1 MEANIIYNIDCLTGL
16 RNLPDD
22 SIDCCVTS
30 PPYFNLRDYGVSG
43 QIGLED
49 TPEQYIQK
57 LVGVFHEVRRVLAPA
72 GTLWVNIGDCYAGSG
87 KGAANY
93 PDNAMKY
100 KQGTNRG
107 TVGRSAIVKKFDG
120 YKSKDLIGIP
130 WMLAFALRADGWFLR
145 QDIIWAKPN
154 PMPESMKDRCTKSHE
169 YIFLLTKSPKYY
181 FDCEAIHEKAV
192 TSGTIPTNAPRY
204 GGNKYTA
211 TPEKFYRT
219 KSGNAYIDREFRN
232 KRDVW
237 TIPTQPLQ
245 IDEPAPTLTTK
256 DRLAFVDMQYGNGTP
271 CDIETPAPTVTTNPK
286 HQLVTCKPW
295 IMNTSFKN
303 TGSSIDEPAQT
314 VTANR
319 KWHYLMNPQFQSAGG
334 SVDSPCFTLIA
345 RMDKMPPYLI
355 QTEQG
360 EMAIVIEPD
369 DSPAMVKIKQF
380 MALYG
385 IIDIKMRMLRIP
397 ELKRIMGF
405 PSDYVLVGTQADQK
419 KFIGNAVEV
428 NMARVLCE
436 ALCARLIEEDIKP
449 IRAAA

>member
-169 YIFLLTKSPKYY
+169 YIFLPNPQEVQSIAHVLRS
-181 FDCEAIHEKAV
+181 
-192 TSGTIPTNAPRY
+192 SL
-204 GGNKYTA
+204 
-211 TPEKFYRT
+211 
-219 KSGNAYIDREFRN
+219 
-232 KRDVW
+232 VW
-237 TIPTQPLQ
+237 IKCL
-245 IDEPAPTLTTK
+245 
-256 DRLAFVDMQYGNGTP
+256 R
-271 CDIETPAPTVTTNPK
+271 
-286 HQLVTCKPW
+286 
-295 IMNTSFKN
+295 TSFRQNRAKWLSLSN
-303 TGSSIDEPAQT
+303 RT
-314 VTANR
+314 TA
-319 KWHYLMNPQFQSAGG
+319 PQW
-334 SVDSPCFTLIA
+334 
-345 RMDKMPPYLI
+345 
-355 QTEQG
+355 
-360 EMAIVIEPD
+360 
-369 DSPAMVKIKQF
+369 
-380 MALYG
+380 
-385 IIDIKMRMLRIP
+385 
-397 ELKRIMGF
+397 
-405 PSDYVLVGTQADQK
+405 
-419 KFIGNAVEV
+419 
-428 NMARVLCE
+428 
-436 ALCARLIEEDIKP
+436 
-449 IRAAA
+449 

>member
-219 KSGNAYIDREFRN
+219 KSGNAYID
-232 KRDVW
+232 
-237 TIPTQPLQ
+237 
-245 IDEPAPTLTTK
+245 
-256 DRLAFVDMQYGNGTP
+256 
-271 CDIETPAPTVTTNPK
+271 
-286 HQLVTCKPW
+286 TCKPW

>member
-245 IDEPAPTLTTK
+245 EAHFATFPEKLVADCILAGCPENGIVLDPFMGSGTTGIVARK
-256 DRLAFVDMQYGNGTP
+256 F
-271 CDIETPAPTVTTNPK
+271 
-286 HQLVTCKPW
+286 
-295 IMNTSFKN
+295 
-303 TGSSIDEPAQT
+303 
-314 VTANR
+314 NR
-319 KWHYLMNPQFQSAGG
+319 KYIGIEWNPEYIQ
-334 SVDSPCFTLIA
+334 IA
-345 RMDKMPPYLI
+345 DKRL
-355 QTEQG
+355 
-360 EMAIVIEPD
+360 
-369 DSPAMVKIKQF
+369 KK
-380 MALYG
+380 
-385 IIDIKMRMLRIP
+385 
-397 ELKRIMGF
+397 ELG
-405 PSDYVLVGTQADQK
+405 L
-419 KFIGNAVEV
+419 FI
-428 NMARVLCE
+428 
-436 ALCARLIEEDIKP
+436 
-449 IRAAA
+449 

>member
-169 YIFLLTKSPKYY
+169 YIFLLSKSPKYY

-192 TSGTIPTNAPRY
+192 TSGTIPT
-204 GGNKYTA
+204 
-211 TPEKFYRT
+211 
-219 KSGNAYIDREFRN
+219 
-232 KRDVW
+232 
-237 TIPTQPLQ
+237 QPLQ
-245 IDEPAPTLTTK
+245 EAHFATFPEKLVADCILAGCPENGIVLDPFMGSGTTGIVARK
-256 DRLAFVDMQYGNGTP
+256 F
-271 CDIETPAPTVTTNPK
+271 
-286 HQLVTCKPW
+286 
-295 IMNTSFKN
+295 
-303 TGSSIDEPAQT
+303 
-314 VTANR
+314 NR
-319 KWHYLMNPQFQSAGG
+319 KYIGFELNPEYIQ
-334 SVDSPCFTLIA
+334 IA
-345 RMDKMPPYLI
+345 DKRL
-355 QTEQG
+355 
-360 EMAIVIEPD
+360 
-369 DSPAMVKIKQF
+369 KK
-380 MALYG
+380 
-385 IIDIKMRMLRIP
+385 
-397 ELKRIMGF
+397 ELG
-405 PSDYVLVGTQADQK
+405 L
-419 KFIGNAVEV
+419 FI
-428 NMARVLCE
+428 
-436 ALCARLIEEDIKP
+436 
-449 IRAAA
+449 